1 MSDDVRA
8 EIREWEE
15 YLRRLALERATL
27 MAQNKRLR
35 WALETVNGDAKHRIG
50 LLMAENE
57 RLRWALE
64 TVAFVRHKKAVAGRC
79 PDCRKIAERILAGAT
94 IEAALDGAHVPEEEV
109 LR

>member
-8 EIREWEE
+8 EIRELED

-27 MAQNKRLR
+27 
-35 WALETVNGDAKHRIG
+35 
-50 LLMAENE
+50 
-57 RLRWALE
+57 RWALE
-64 TVAFVRHKKAVAGRC
+64 TVAFTRHKKYRAGAC
-79 PDCRKIAERILAGAT
+79 PGCRKIAERILAGAT

>member
-8 EIREWEE
+8 EIRELCAQVDGIEAKHRIG
-15 YLRRLALERATL
+15 LL

-64 TVAFVRHKKAVAGRC
+64 TVAFVRHKC
-79 PDCRKIAERILAGAT
+79 PGCRKIAERILERAT

-109 LR
+109 MR